1 VAILEA
7 STIPPGEY
15 ILVARG
21 RAEFY
26 DGTVHILLSYL
37 LQQRNGPTSREEIRS
52 LVQKRHLVRYG
63 TGKGSW
69 YALP

>member
-7 STIPPGEY
+7 STIPLGEY

-37 LQQRNGPTSREEIRS
+37 LQQRTPTSREEIRS